1 MELCL
6 RNSSPVFAK
15 SCYRVKVLIATT
27 TKLYLSKT
35 IVRIANVGTGILE
48 VRPGDEVPE
57 VGLDK
62 PRIPDPANLL
72 NLGFGVNLAKEFCS
86 VISLNSD
93 WIFWSDCH
101 SRII

>member
-6 RNSSPVFAK
+6 RNSSLAFAK
-15 SCYRVKVLIATT
+15 SYRAKSSNCYF
-27 TKLYLSKT
+27 KLYLAKT
-35 IVRIANVGTGILE
+35 IVRIANVGPSILE

-62 PRIPDPANLL
+62 PRVSDPANLL
-72 NLGFGVNLAKEFCS
+72 DLGFGVDLAEQFCS

-93 WIFWSDCH
+93 GIFWSDCH